1 LDRVVRRALCLLLLV
16 CAPAAA
22 QKADEDNMTGKK
34 EMAMALC
41 PSAAPGARTVVTNT
55 PDGVELTI
63 TAKDEITRADV
74 RRRAHR
80 QDEIS
85 RLAERGS
92 MEHTGL
98 GTGSGH
104 YGHCPG
110 MVEDTVVDAVD
121 TPDGAR
127 VVVHAKDARGVT
139 SLQQLTRERLK
150 AMRAQGKPQP
160 RH

>member
-1 LDRVVRRALCLLLLV
+1 LV

-22 QKADEDNMTGKK
+22 QKPDDENMTGKK

-55 PDGVELTI
+55 PDGVDLTI
-63 TAKDEITRADV
+63 TAKDEPTRVEV
-74 RRRAHR
+74 RRRAHK

-92 MEHTGL
+92 MEHTGM

-121 TPDGAR
+121 TPDGVR
-127 VVVHAKDARGVT
+127 VVVHAKDARGVAA
-139 SLQQLTRERLK
+139 LQQSTKERLK
-150 AMRAQGKPQP
+150 ALRAQGKPSP